1 MDTLSRL
8 IDLARP
14 QASLDLRCLLSGA
27 FDVDHAPMEAGI
39 APFHVVLGGAC
50 LIETAEGAQVRLQA
64 GDFMLFPRGAAHRV
78 RDVQRSDGGAPLTL
92 GHDGMLPLRRN
103 DGRGAARHSE
113 SSSEADKSRRT
124 RDDNAPRLSEPDA
137 RRHGRQI
144 SAHQP
149 IETPGVDLLCGR
161 FVYAPGSSALLLNA
175 LPDPFHVSLGG
186 APTVGA
192 LQAVVGVMREEASR
206 RQPGA
211 LAIVTALS
219 QALFAMALRVY
230 GERNAASAGVL
241 ALLADARLGASV
253 QGMMSAPERAWT
265 IAELGELAAMSR
277 ATFAR
282 RFNERAGVTVMD
294 FLTRI
299 RMTIA
304 CDLLRRTQRSAAEIG
319 EAVGYQSE
327 AAFGKAFAQSVGVT
341 PGRYRRRPHEPH
353 EAQGDGQEG

>member
-14 QASLDLRCLLSGA
+14 QASLDLRCLLAGG
-27 FDVDHAPMEAGI
+27 FDIDHAPMEAGI
-39 APFHVVLGGAC
+39 APFHLVLDGAC
-50 LIETAEGAQVRLQA
+50 VVETASGAQVALQA

-78 RDVQRSDGGAPLTL
+78 RDT
-92 GHDGMLPLRRN
+92 
-103 DGRGAARHSE
+103 GRAA
-113 SSSEADKSRRT
+113 ATD
-124 RDDNAPRLSEPDA
+124 L
-137 RRHGRQI
+137 
-144 SAHQP
+144 
-149 IETPGVDLLCGR
+149 DLLCGR
-161 FVYAPGSSALLLNA
+161 FVYAPGSSTLLLNA

-186 APTVGA
+186 VQTLGA
-192 LQAVVGVMREEASR
+192 LQTVIALMRAEAEQ

-219 QALFAMALRVY
+219 HALFAMALRVH
-230 GERNAASAGVL
+230 GEQNASGSGVL

-253 QGMMSAPERAWT
+253 QGMLSAPERAWT

-277 ATFAR
+277 ATYAR
-282 RFNERAGVTVMD
+282 HFNERAGMTVMD

-304 CDLLRRTQRSAAEIG
+304 CDLLLRTQRSAAEIG

-327 AAFGKAFAQSVGVT
+327 AAFGKAFQQSVGMP
-341 PGRYRRRPHEPH
+341 PGRYRRQP
-353 EAQGDGQEG
+353 QENDQKSG

>member
-27 FDVDHAPMEAGI
+27 FDLDHDPMEAGI
-39 APFHVVLGGAC
+39 APFHLVLDGAC
-50 LIETAEGAQVRLQA
+50 IVETADGAQHALSA

-78 RDVQRSDGGAPLTL
+78 RDVKRLAAAAPLTL

-103 DGRGAARHSE
+103 DGH
-113 SSSEADKSRRT
+113 D
-124 RDDNAPRLSEPDA
+124 DA
-137 RRHGRQI
+137 RV
-144 SAHQP
+144 SAD
-149 IETPGVDLLCGR
+149 VDLLCGR
-161 FVYAPGSSALLLNA
+161 FLYAPGSSALLLNA
-175 LPDPFHVSLGG
+175 LPDPFHVSLSGMQTLG
-186 APTVGA
+186 SLQTVIA
-192 LQAVVGVMREEASR
+192 LMRTEAER
-206 RQPGA
+206 RQAGA

-219 QALFAMALRVY
+219 QALFAMALRAH
-230 GERNAASAGVL
+230 GEQNASTSGVL

-253 QGMMSAPERAWT
+253 QGMLDAPERAWS

-277 ATFAR
+277 ATYAR
-282 RFNERAGVTVMD
+282 HFNERAGMTVMD
-294 FLTRI
+294 FLTQI

-327 AAFGKAFAQSVGVT
+327 AAFGKAFQQSVGVT
-341 PGRYRRRPHEPH
+341 PGRYRRLPQENGA
-353 EAQGDGQEG
+353 AQS

>member
-8 IDLARP
+8 LDLARP

-27 FDVDHAPMEAGI
+27 FDIDHAPMEAGI
-39 APFHVVLGGAC
+39 APFHLVLGGAC
-50 LIETAEGAQVRLQA
+50 VIETADGARVTLQP

-78 RDVQRSDGGAPLTL
+78 RDVQRSPGGASVTL

-103 DGRGAARHSE
+103 DGGHNGNGNGNGNNKSGNNKGNNASTDARI
-113 SSSEADKSRRT
+113 AK
-124 RDDNAPRLSEPDA
+124 PDA
-137 RRHGRQI
+137 NTKPE
-144 SAHQP
+144 ATLP
-149 IETPGVDLLCGR
+149 PPGVDLLCGR
-161 FVYAPGSSALLLNA
+161 FVYAPGPSALLLNA
-175 LPDPFHVSLGG
+175 LPDPFHVSLGD
-186 APTVGA
+186 AQTLGA
-192 LQAVVGVMREEASR
+192 LQTVIGLMRDEAAR

-211 LAIVTALS
+211 LAIVTAMS
-219 QALFAMALRVY
+219 QALFAMALRVH
-230 GERNAASAGVL
+230 GERNESGAGVL

-253 QGMMSAPERAWT
+253 QGMLSAPERAWT
-265 IAELGELAAMSR
+265 IAELGDLAAMSR
-277 ATFAR
+277 ATYAR

-294 FLTRI
+294 FLTQI

-341 PGRYRRRPHEPH
+341 PGRYRRRPKEDDA
-353 EAQGDGQEG
+353 AQS

>member
-27 FDVDHAPMEAGI
+27 FDIDHAPMEAGV
-39 APFHVVLGGAC
+39 APFHLVLGGAC
-50 LIETAEGAQVRLQA
+50 LIETPDGARLSLQA

-78 RDVQRSDGGAPLTL
+78 RDVRRSAGGAPLL
-92 GHDGMLPLRRN
+92 LSHDGMLPMRRN
-103 DGRGAARHSE
+103 DGA
-113 SSSEADKSRRT
+113 KSGH
-124 RDDNAPRLSEPDA
+124 DNSPD
-137 RRHGRQI
+137 
-144 SAHQP
+144 
-149 IETPGVDLLCGR
+149 VDLLCGR
-161 FVYAPGSSALLLNA
+161 FVYTPGSSALLLNA

-186 APTVGA
+186 AQTLVA
-192 LQAVVGVMREEASR
+192 LQTLMGLMRTEAQH

-219 QALFAMALRVY
+219 QALFAMALRLY
-230 GERNAASAGVL
+230 GEQNAASTGVL
-241 ALLADARLGASV
+241 ALLADARLSASV
-253 QGMMSAPERAWT
+253 QGMLSAPERAWT

-277 ATFAR
+277 ATYAR
-282 RFNERAGVTVMD
+282 HFNDRAGITVMD
-294 FLTRI
+294 FLTQI

-319 EAVGYQSE
+319 ETVGYQSE

-341 PGRYRRRPHEPH
+341 PGRYRRQSSDDD
-353 EAQGDGQEG
+353 AAAG